1 MMPAMIA
8 GPSDRR
14 GDRKAF
20 AGSRAKD
27 ARDAKKTDPDTSK
40 TPHRTPPRSL
50 EIAKDTPTGHL
61 RGITAVDGYQGPTE
75 IPAGADGERDL
86 EAEAF
91 GPRRSYP
98 RGRRLSGA
106 RPKFPPAL
114 MAMKRKPLRAA
125 KVAAQNAHAAPLAL
139 ELVPVV

>member
-20 AGSRAKD
+20 AGSRAKN

-61 RGITAVDGYQGPTE
+61 RGIPAVDGYQGPTE
-75 IPAGADGERDL
+75 ISAGADDERDC
-86 EAEAF
+86 EAEA
-91 GPRRSYP
+91 
-98 RGRRLSGA
+98 A
-106 RPKFPPAL
+106 V
-114 MAMKRKPLRAA
+114 AA
-125 KVAAQNAHAAPLAL
+125 KVTAEDAPGRTACPDHPTAMARHPDSPDALACHQPDPGRRRHD
-139 ELVPVV
+139 PVR